1 MQKGDIWWNKLIK
14 RDIIKKIDKYSKKLG
29 GVLPHVSETD
39 IFNTK
44 GKVKFI
50 LLLIEEEIW
59 VITWVTNK
67 WKN

>member
-1 MQKGDIWWNKLIK
+1 MLIK
-14 RDIIKKIDKYSKKLG
+14 GSDIPKKIG

-50 LLLIEEEIW
+50 LQLIEEEI
-59 VITWVTNK
+59 
-67 WKN
+67 

>member
-1 MQKGDIWWNKLIK
+1 MQEFDLPFKKLNHIK

-29 GVLPHVSETD
+29 GALPYLSETN

-50 LLLIEEEIW
+50 LSLIEEEI
-59 VITWVTNK
+59 
-67 WKN
+67 